1 MSDIVSRFIDYVEI
15 SGNTLTV
22 KTGSTILENHY
33 DEKVEDTEYHTGTT
47 YKGRYVYPDEYDLG
61 LIGGK
66 DYDVNSE
73 FNAAAIPSCYFTITV
88 KDTVSGLSETI
99 RVWLVTSVK
108 SVSLD
113 KTSVSI

>member
-1 MSDIVSRFIDYVEI
+1 MTINETRNGEALVIEVGGRLDATTAPELEKAID
-15 SGNTLTV
+15 
-22 KTGSTILENHY
+22 
-33 DEKVEDTEYHTGTT
+33 
-47 YKGRYVYPDEYDLG
+47 
-61 LIGGK
+61 GK